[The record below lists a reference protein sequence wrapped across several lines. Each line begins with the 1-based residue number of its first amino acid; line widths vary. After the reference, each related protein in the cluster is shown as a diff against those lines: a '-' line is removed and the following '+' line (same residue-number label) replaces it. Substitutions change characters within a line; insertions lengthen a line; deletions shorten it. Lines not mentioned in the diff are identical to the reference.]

1 MSQLTPQVRRTR
13 ITLADGRDLFY
24 FDDTPEYVSGQKV
37 GVRMTR
43 AR

>member
-24 FDDTPEYVSGQKV
+24 FDDTPSMCQARKV